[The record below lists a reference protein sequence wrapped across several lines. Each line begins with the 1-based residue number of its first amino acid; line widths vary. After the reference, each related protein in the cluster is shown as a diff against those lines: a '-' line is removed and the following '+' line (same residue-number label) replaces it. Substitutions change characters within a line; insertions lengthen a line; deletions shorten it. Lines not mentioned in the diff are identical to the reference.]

1 MLKIKDNVD
10 LKELIDLGF
19 RQAGNGGYFYETAT
33 SLECIF
39 VQPNRHIYIETKST
53 SYNAI
58 VEDLLYKLFDLIQE
72 GIIEKEDF

>member
-1 MLKIKDNVD
+1 MLKVKDSID
-10 LKELIDLGF
+10 LKQLKDLGF
-19 RQAGNGGYFYETAT
+19 KQAGNGEYFYETAT

-39 VQPNRHIYIETKST
+39 VQPNRHIYIETKSM
-53 SYNAI
+53 YYGAI